1 MNSVSSSLATDMEM
15 TSLFA
20 QTITHATQFMKADRA
35 TLFVIEEAKEE
46 ESGKQLWGMITHG
59 ETPREEIRIP
69 LTTGVAGHA
78 ARTGEVVN
86 VENAYLDNRFNAS
99 VDFQGGYVTKAILC
113 APILDFKGK
122 IVGVLEVINKK
133 DGGVFGK
140 KDEELLQ
147 MMNVKIGQAITKC
160 TKWNGE
166 VVRHNAELLAA
177 VSRKEKL
184 EKEVAE
190 EKAIFAT
197 VLAIKNAEIEQER
210 QKEKGLESE
219 VRSCGEKS
227 ELN

>member
-1 MNSVSSSLATDMEM
+1 
-15 TSLFA
+15 
-20 QTITHATQFMKADRA
+20 
-35 TLFVIEEAKEE
+35 
-46 ESGKQLWGMITHG
+46 
-59 ETPREEIRIP
+59 
-69 LTTGVAGHA
+69 
-78 ARTGEVVN
+78 
-86 VENAYLDNRFNAS
+86 
-99 VDFQGGYVTKAILC
+99 LC